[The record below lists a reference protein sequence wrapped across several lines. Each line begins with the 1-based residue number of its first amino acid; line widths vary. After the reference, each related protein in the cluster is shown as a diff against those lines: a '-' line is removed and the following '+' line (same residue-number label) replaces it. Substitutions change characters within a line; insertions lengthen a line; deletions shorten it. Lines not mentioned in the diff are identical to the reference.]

1 MQGENQNQANNQAAA
16 QNPNQLP
23 RVSVDAATF
32 GAKYQSKR
40 EVFRFLTHDCGAFL
54 GSYESMT
61 IYHMADLVAGRR
73 KRIKQVDVKHIT
85 VPFFEGLKIE
95 TMLEY
100 AAQYP
105 EVMQALPM
113 VQREREKLPRGY
125 LANVIY
131 TIVGEPFKT
140 WVEQIVDQR
149 HNQRRQED
157 DQILLDPEIAV
168 AF

>member
-1 MQGENQNQANNQAAA
+1 
-16 QNPNQLP
+16 
-23 RVSVDAATF
+23 
-32 GAKYQSKR
+32 
-40 EVFRFLTHDCGAFL
+40 
-54 GSYESMT
+54 
-61 IYHMADLVAGRR
+61 
-73 KRIKQVDVKHIT
+73 
-85 VPFFEGLKIE
+85 
-95 TMLEY
+95 MLEY